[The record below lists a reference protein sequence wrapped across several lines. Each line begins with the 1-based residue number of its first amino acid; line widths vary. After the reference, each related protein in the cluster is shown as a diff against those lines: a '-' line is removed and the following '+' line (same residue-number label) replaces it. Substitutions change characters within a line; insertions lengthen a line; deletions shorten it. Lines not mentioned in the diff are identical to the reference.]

1 MNNCLNRQK
10 KTISG
15 VAGEKRTKNPEVGKN
30 MHDDIEFIFKYI
42 VVHLNKIKKCLY
54 IEAKIKLLF

>member
-42 VVHLNKIKKCLY
+42 VGLSSKI
-54 IEAKIKLLF
+54 

>member
-30 MHDDIEFIFKYI
+30 MQDDIKFIFKYI

-54 IEAKIKLLF
+54 YRS